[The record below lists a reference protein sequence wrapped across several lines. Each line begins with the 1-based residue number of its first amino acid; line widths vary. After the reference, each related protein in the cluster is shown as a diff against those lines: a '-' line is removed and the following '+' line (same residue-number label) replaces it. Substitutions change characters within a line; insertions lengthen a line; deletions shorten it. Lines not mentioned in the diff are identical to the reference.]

1 MKFTYTDR
9 EFIGDNIK
17 MRVNGGVK
25 LITGDKCIPFKGWNE
40 VREFMFRF
48 EEINREAALS
58 GKRQKFGKDLI
69 IYWDQEEDMF
79 TVFWRGHSIDV
90 DTDLLKQ
97 LAVILR
103 YFTKNYHKLMLENKG
118 KDKWDLDTGQMR
130 YTAILGK
137 T

>member
-1 MKFTYTDR
+1 MKFTYTNR
-9 EFIGDNIK
+9 EFVGDDIK
-17 MRVNGGVK
+17 IRVNGGVK

-40 VREFMFRF
+40 VREFMYRF

-58 GKRQKFGKDLI
+58 GKRKKFGKDLI

-90 DTDLLKQ
+90 DTNLLKQ

-103 YFTKNYHKLMLENKG
+103 YFTKNYHKLMMDNR
-118 KDKWDLDTGQMR
+118 DKKEWEINTGVMR
-130 YTAILGK
+130 YTAVVDR

>member
-1 MKFTYTDR
+1 MKFTYADKIFR
-9 EFIGDNIK
+9 GDGLDIY
-17 MRVNGGVK
+17 VNGGVK

-40 VREFMFRF
+40 VREFMYRF

-58 GKRQKFGKDLI
+58 GKRKKYGKDLI

-90 DTDLLKQ
+90 DTNLLKQ

-103 YFTKNYHKLMLENKG
+103 YFTKNYHKLMMDNR
-118 KDKWDLDTGQMR
+118 DKRNWEVNTGQMR
-130 YTAILGK
+130 YT
-137 T
+137 TVTDRT